1 MWTLMGFGMAYHRNF
16 PCRMC
21 NYVSFVVPQ
30 QHHLNVKEE
39 FSSNRTKKSLA
50 ANVSFF
56 IICAPNS
63 IPGKLILNSL
73 NYVVIQLSLIVIY
86 YTYFLLFILDHWK
99 NLNCGDVA
107 RELEKVVFALLKLN
121 NTIKLLK
128 WNDFYGWEENQRE
141 MATFANKMNSK
152 TNEKEEK
159 ISERQNQTLK
169 VTIKSELW
177 ELNIVQKTSLIY
189 FHWRGNEWI
198 LLSGHYFFFCYFG
211 CISRREKTFV
221 ALICW

>member
-1 MWTLMGFGMAYHRNF
+1 M
-16 PCRMC
+16 
-21 NYVSFVVPQ
+21 
-30 QHHLNVKEE
+30 
-39 FSSNRTKKSLA
+39 
-50 ANVSFF
+50 
-56 IICAPNS
+56 
-63 IPGKLILNSL
+63 NSL

-189 FHWRGNEWI
+189 FHWRGMAMNGSFYLATI
-198 LLSGHYFFFCYFG
+198 FCHFR
-211 CISRREKTFV
+211 CISRREKILV
-221 ALICW
+221 ALLCW

>member
-1 MWTLMGFGMAYHRNF
+1 M
-16 PCRMC
+16 
-21 NYVSFVVPQ
+21 
-30 QHHLNVKEE
+30 
-39 FSSNRTKKSLA
+39 
-50 ANVSFF
+50 
-56 IICAPNS
+56 
-63 IPGKLILNSL
+63 NSL
-73 NYVVIQLSLIVIY
+73 NYVFIQLSLIVIN
-86 YTYFLLFILDHWK
+86 YTYFLLFISDHWK
-99 NLNCGDVA
+99 NLNCGDVT

-198 LLSGHYFFFCYFG
+198 LLSGHYFLLFWMHLEEGENFCGPTMLMSLEDFF
-211 CISRREKTFV
+211 
-221 ALICW
+221 